1 MKRCFSILFV
11 LIFIIGAFCG
21 ACSNPASAATTT
33 KAQVPI
39 TPEVTQDHIA
49 VNSKVPVSGVRIVVD
64 GTVHTYDVLLADGDW
79 YLLPADINEALGI
92 EVEPTLDGYAN
103 LREAIKTANY
113 SYEHD
118 SVLNA
123 AYIWTN
129 ETYYTKP
136 IELNKA
142 VTLGFIARDYA
153 NNPDRQISAA
163 EYRTILLALV
173 RKAAPEKASWF
184 EENVT
189 GYDKPLLR
197 GEGFVMAYFAAVCVG
212 ADIQNNNF
220 DNNKVN
226 PDTYWNSDIF
236 AFDDL
241 FPHVWDGPIKFS
253 GGLTNEWY
261 NYYVA
266 AFLWSFWYSSPLSGM
281 QVFEYDAEKESMR
294 QDEPLTVQEAVCAA
308 IRVYEGADITE
319 SVVPIDDPAA
329 DTFDTTIITG
339 DLLARAASLPAVDGS
354 NILQLRGFVLSD
366 GGSYDSRNMKYSDS
380 DLRMI
385 ANWGFKS
392 IRLMVTYQTFFD
404 KNVTHVNLD
413 QLKKLDSLIA
423 AAMKYNI
430 HINLLTF
437 SLPGRWT
444 SFDYTTYKTTG
455 DLDLFT
461 NQSRQLEANRLW
473 ALITNRYKGVPN
485 SILSFCPIWEAQ
497 NHALSSG
504 LPVPKYSDKD
514 VANVYV
520 QVIQT
525 IKEIDPSRTVVF
537 EPTANNVY
545 QDIIKE
551 SSYIRDAVLAK
562 FPDAIMMSNF
572 CEMPFVYAEMTAE
585 SDKNIDM
592 QNHSMFKPDYP
603 TTIYAA
609 QYHLDKNTPFVLDG
623 TLKGGTTIDIYLS
636 RVSGN
641 GTFTISA
648 DSNAL
653 YSEKLTSRTYKA
665 DSPLSRY
672 YPYAKSEKLIHVTLP
687 SDAEKVEINF
697 DGQSFEW
704 SGIDIILPED
714 YSVQRWWFMSSYD
727 ALLKGVEFT
736 KPELRSTSTISLSPN
751 SFDSGNPVTIHED
764 ITYSSP
770 DIVAQSNRKTIDDW
784 VKSMSEY
791 SPTLIVRFENAH
803 FNIGCAHDSAMRY
816 YSDLLAALDQ
826 YGMGWYFNDYDSILS
841 ADRTLFAGIKPVMY
855 SNGRQIDAEMMKLL
869 QSYQ

>member
-1 MKRCFSILFV
+1 MKRYITILV
-11 LIFIIGAFCG
+11 AFILTVGVFCG
-21 ACSNPASAATTT
+21 ACSNTAPATVSAKSEEPVASEAT
-33 KAQVPI
+33 P
-39 TPEVTQDHIA
+39 TPAV
-49 VNSKVPVSGVRIVVD
+49 VNSKTPVSGVRIVVN
-64 GTVHTYDVLLADGDW
+64 GIVHTYDVLLADGDW
-79 YLLPADINEALGI
+79 YLLPADIKDALG
-92 EVEPTLDGYAN
+92 VDAEPTLDGYAN
-103 LREAIKTANY
+103 LREAVKTANY

-118 SVLNA
+118 DVLNA

-129 ETYYTKP
+129 ETYEAVP

-142 VTLGFIARDYA
+142 VSLGFVARDYA

-173 RKAAPEKASWF
+173 QKAAPEKASWF
-184 EENVT
+184 EENIT

-197 GEGFVMAYFAAVCVG
+197 GEGFIMAYFAAVCVG
-212 ADIQNNNF
+212 ADIRNNNF

-226 PDTYWNSDIF
+226 ADTYWNSDIF

-241 FPHVWDGPIKFS
+241 FPHVWEGPIKFS
-253 GGLTNEWY
+253 NDESNEWY
-261 NYYVA
+261 NYFVA

-281 QVFEYDAEKESMR
+281 QVFEYDTEKESMR
-294 QDEPLTVQEAVCAA
+294 QDEPLTVLEAVCAA
-308 IRVYEGADITE
+308 IRIYEGAILPE
-319 SVVPIDDPAA
+319 AIVSVDDPAA

-354 NILQLRGFVLSD
+354 NILKFRGFVLSD
-366 GGSYDSRNMKYSDS
+366 GGSYDSRNMKYSDN

-404 KNVTHVNLD
+404 KNVTHVNLY

-444 SFDYTTYKTTG
+444 SFDDKTFKTTG
-455 DLDLFT
+455 ELDLFT
-461 NQSRQLEANRLW
+461 NQSRQLEANRIW
-473 ALITNRYKGVPN
+473 TLITSRYKGVPN
-485 SILSFCPIWEAQ
+485 SVLSFCPIWEAQ

-504 LPVPKYSDKD
+504 LPVPNYTDKD
-514 VANVYV
+514 VANVYL

-525 IKEIDPSRTVVF
+525 IKDIDPSRTVVF

-545 QDIIKE
+545 QDIIRE
-551 SSYIRDAVLAK
+551 SSYIRDAVFAK

-585 SDKNIDM
+585 SGKNIDM

-623 TLKGGTTIDIYLS
+623 TLKSGTTIDIYLS

-648 DSNAL
+648 DSNVL
-653 YSEKLTSRTYKA
+653 YSEKLTSRTYKT

-672 YPYAKSEKLIHVTLP
+672 YPYAKSEKLIRLTLP
-687 SDAEKVEINF
+687 SDAEQVAINF

-704 SGIDIILPED
+704 SGIDVTLPNE

-727 ALLKGVEFT
+727 ALLNGVEFT

-751 SFDSGNPVTIHED
+751 SFDSGNPISIHED
-764 ITYSSP
+764 INYSSP
-770 DIVAQSNRKTIDDW
+770 AIIAQSNRKTIDDW

-816 YSDLLAALDQ
+816 YNDLLAALDQ